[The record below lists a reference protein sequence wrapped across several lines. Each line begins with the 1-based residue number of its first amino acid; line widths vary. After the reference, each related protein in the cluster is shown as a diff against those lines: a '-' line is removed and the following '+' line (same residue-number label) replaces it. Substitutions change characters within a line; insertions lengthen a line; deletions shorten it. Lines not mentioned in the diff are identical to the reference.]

1 MKFKEVGIHPPVLDG
16 VDAMGF
22 ENTTP
27 IQEKAI
33 PIILEN
39 KDLIACAQTG
49 TGKTA
54 AFLLPTMQ
62 QIHDQSDHGS
72 IDALVVVPTRE
83 LAIQID
89 QQIQG
94 LGYFV
99 ETSSLAVYGGGD
111 GMSWDVQKKALLK
124 GANIIIATPGRM
136 IAHLNQEYVDL
147 SKVKHFILDEADRML
162 DMGFYDDLKKIMKFI
177 PKDCQRLMFSATM
190 PPKIRK
196 LAKEIL
202 NEPEEINIAISKP
215 SENILQGAFMI
226 YDGQKP
232 DLIKHI
238 FSAKKMD
245 SVIVFLS
252 RKSEVDKIA
261 REISKLG
268 INAAPIH
275 SGLEQSKR
283 ESVLQDFINKKINVL
298 VATDV
303 MSRGIDIKGIDMVIN
318 YNVPGDAA
326 DYVHRIGR
334 TGRADA
340 NGVAFT
346 FVNEE
351 DMYNFSNIEELIEK
365 EIQKIKIPEH
375 IGEGPVYNPKFRAA
389 KPRRGG
395 NGQGKR
401 RFTKK

>member
-1 MKFKEVGIHPPVLDG
+1 MKFKEVGIHSPVLDG

-33 PIILEN
+33 PIILQN

-162 DMGFYDDLKKIMKFI
+162 DMGFYDDLMKIMKFI

-196 LAKEIL
+196 LAKEVL
-202 NEPEEINIAISKP
+202 NDPEEINIAISKP

-226 YDGQKP
+226 YDTQKP
-232 DLIKHI
+232 ELIKHI
-238 FSAKKMD
+238 FSAKKLD

-261 REISKLG
+261 RTINKLG
-268 INAAPIH
+268 ISAAPIH
-275 SGLEQSKR
+275 SGLEQKKR
-283 ESVLQDFINKKINVL
+283 EDVLQDFINKKINVL

-340 NGVAFT
+340 KGVAFT

-351 DMYNFSNIEELIEK
+351 DMYNFSNIEELIGK
-365 EIQKIKIPEH
+365 EIQKVKIPEH
-375 IGEGPVYNPKFRAA
+375 IGEGPEYNPKA
-389 KPRRGG
+389 KSFKGRRNG
-395 NGQGKR
+395 NKQGKR
-401 RFTKK
+401 RFSKN

>member
-1 MKFKEVGIHPPVLDG
+1 MNFKEVGIHSPVLDG
-16 VDAMGF
+16 VEAMGF
-22 ENTTP
+22 TKATP
-27 IQEKAI
+27 IQAQAI
-33 PIILEN
+33 PAILAN

-62 QIHDQSDHGS
+62 QIMDQTDHGS
-72 IDALVVVPTRE
+72 IDALVIVPTRE

-99 ETSSLAVYGGGD
+99 DISSLAVYGGGD
-111 GMSWDVQKKALLK
+111 GVSWDVQKKALIK

-162 DMGFYDDLKKIMKFI
+162 DMGFYDDIKEIMKYL
-177 PKDCQRLMFSATM
+177 PEKRQNLLFSATM

-196 LAKEIL
+196 LAKEVL
-202 NEPEEINIAISKP
+202 NEPEEISIAISKP
-215 SENILQGAFMI
+215 SEAIVQAAFMV
-226 YDGQKP
+226 YDGQKQ
-232 DLIKHI
+232 DLIKHLL
-238 FSAKKMD
+238 SAKQLD
-245 SVIVFLS
+245 HVIVFLS
-252 RKSEVDKIA
+252 RKNEVDQVT
-261 REISKLG
+261 RELKKMDL
-268 INAAPIH
+268 NAAAIH
-275 SGLEQSKR
+275 SGLEQDKR
-283 ESVLQDFINKKINVL
+283 ELVLQEFVNKKINIL

-318 YNVPGDAA
+318 YNVPKDAE

-334 TGRADA
+334 TGRAESQ
-340 NGVAFT
+340 GVAFT

-351 DMYNFSNIEELIEK
+351 DMYSFQGIEKLIER
-365 EIQKIKIPEH
+365 EIRKVNLPSH
-375 IGEGPVYNPKFRAA
+375 IGEGPEYNPERS
-389 KPRRGG
+389 RRPSGG
-395 NGQGKR
+395 RGRNKR
-401 RFTKK
+401 YSRKK